1 MKISIASDHGGLTL
15 KTILIDHLTDQ
26 GFEVINRGCHSKD
39 ALDYPLY
46 ASLVCRDVQE
56 SDDTYGILCCGTGI
70 GMSIAVNKH
79 PGIRA
84 AVLSDVFSAR
94 ATKEHNNTNVICL
107 GERVIGPFL
116 AALIVDTWL
125 GSEFQSG
132 RHQTRLNL
140 VREIE
145 VRGGLING

>member
-15 KTILIDHLTDQ
+15 KTILIDHLTAQ
-26 GFEVINRGCHSKD
+26 GHEVINRGCHSKD

-56 SDDTYGILCCGTGI
+56 SENTYGILCCGTGI
-70 GMSIAVNKH
+70 GMSIAANKH

-84 AVLSDVFSAR
+84 AVLSDVFSAK
-94 ATKEHNNTNVICL
+94 ATKEHNNTNVICF
-107 GERVIGPFL
+107 GERLIGPFL
-116 AALIVDTWL
+116 AALIADTWL
-125 GSEFQSG
+125 GSDFQAG

-145 VRGGLING
+145 VRGGLVHG